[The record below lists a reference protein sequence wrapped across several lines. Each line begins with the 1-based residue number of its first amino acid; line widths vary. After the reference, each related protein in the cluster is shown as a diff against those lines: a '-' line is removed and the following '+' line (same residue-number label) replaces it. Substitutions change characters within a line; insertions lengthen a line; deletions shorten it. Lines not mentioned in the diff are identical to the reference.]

1 MTCNNDAKAYPL
13 FFFYPS
19 DLARNNLM
27 YQSKNHISSESG
39 FMWGANRT
47 LLSYLRI
54 KMTLIS
60 VGERLSSL
68 NEAGM

>member
-1 MTCNNDAKAYPL
+1 
-13 FFFYPS
+13 
-19 DLARNNLM
+19 M
-27 YQSKNHISSESG
+27 YQSKNHISSESE
-39 FMWGANRT
+39 FTRGANRT
-47 LLSYLRI
+47 RLSYLRI